1 MYVSLLIALCKNE
14 VTENVCTVT
23 VVAVCVHAMITY
35 SVIHPAMSHPS
46 IYDDKTDEGFSRN
59 PTADSR

>member
-1 MYVSLLIALCKNE
+1 VYVALLIALCKNE
-14 VTENVCTVT
+14 VTKNVCTVT

-35 SVIHPAMSHPS
+35 SVIHLAMSHPS
-46 IYDDKTDEGFSRN
+46 IYDGKKDEGLSRN